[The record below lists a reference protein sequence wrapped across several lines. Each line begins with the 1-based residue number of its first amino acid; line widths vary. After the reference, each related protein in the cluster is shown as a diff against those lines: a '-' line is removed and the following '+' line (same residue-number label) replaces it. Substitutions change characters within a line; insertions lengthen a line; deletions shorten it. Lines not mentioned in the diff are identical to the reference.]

1 MQTIPLAD
9 TGRQTT
15 RLGFGCGNLMGAM
28 NRRDSLRLLETA
40 YDAGIRHFDVA
51 PRYGYGEAESC
62 LGEFLQ
68 HHRGQVTV
76 TTKYGIFPAKKTSLI
91 TLGRRIAG
99 PIVKKIPSL
108 KQSLAQAAKATT
120 RNQNRRP
127 TFTAAEAKASLDR
140 SLLALRTDHIDLWL
154 LHEVSAHDLQD
165 DTLLDLLEAEV
176 KNGTLGSFGI
186 GSSAEKIPTLLAE
199 RPAYSRILQYEWSI
213 LNAVIPFKEPFR
225 IHHRALTN
233 NFHALHTALIKNKSL
248 NQHWSASTNTD
259 LSNPEAL
266 ANLMLKAALL
276 MNPASILLFSSKNP
290 RHIQVNVELAE
301 NPTLERPARQL
312 YNLVQI
318 DRDQL
323 SIPASYTLP
332 K

>member
-9 TGRQTT
+9 TNRHTT

-28 NRRDSLRLLETA
+28 NRSDSLRLLETA

-99 PIVKKIPSL
+99 PIVKKIPRL

-120 RNQNRRP
+120 RNQDRP

-165 DTLLDLLEAEV
+165 GTLLDLLEAEV

-199 RPAYSRILQYEWSI
+199 RPAYCRILQYEWSI

-225 IHHRALTN
+225 IHHRALTS
-233 NFHALHTALIKNKSL
+233 NFHTLHTALIKNISL
-248 NQHWSASTNTD
+248 NQRWSHATNTD

-266 ANLMLKAALL
+266 APLMLKAALV

-290 RHIQVNVELAE
+290 QHIQANVELAADS
-301 NPTLERPARQL
+301 TLERPARQL

-323 SIPASYTLP
+323 SIPAS
-332 K
+332 